1 MLINISKKTKIVCT
15 IGPST
20 DNYDAVLK
28 LINAGMNV
36 MSVNFSHGSYEEHI
50 KKVQIARQIEKDTGC
65 LIPVML
71 DTKGREI
78 RTHFF

>member
-36 MSVNFSHGSYEEHI
+36 MRVNFYHGSYDLVAGSH
-50 KKVQIARQIEKDTGC
+50 
-65 LIPVML
+65 LL
-71 DTKGREI
+71 N
-78 RTHFF
+78 